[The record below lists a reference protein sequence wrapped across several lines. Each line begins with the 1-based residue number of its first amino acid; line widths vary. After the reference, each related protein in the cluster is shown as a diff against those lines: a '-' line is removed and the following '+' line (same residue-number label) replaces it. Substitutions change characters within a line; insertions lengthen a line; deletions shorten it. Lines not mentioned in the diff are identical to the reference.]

1 MELEKTNKELAEKL
15 YKMELHEQI
24 EITEFTF
31 VVRVIGGWI
40 YKFYNFNDKV
50 NELELHLTSTT
61 FVPWS
66 SEMK

>member
-1 MELEKTNKELAEKL
+1 MELEKTNKELAEEL
-15 YKMELHEQI
+15 YKMELHE
-24 EITEFTF
+24 EIAINDLTF

-61 FVPWS
+61 FVPWT
-66 SEMK
+66 SEMQ